1 MIWLRPVGRIGW
13 RKQVSG
19 RRRRLVVFH
28 RQMLWFFVN
37 GRYNLLLRY
46 HMGNWDRFGWALAAA
61 VDNPADAA
69 RQHGEKPGP
78 KRERRHQRGQVQ
90 ELIGQLCPAGCR
102 GVASGDG
109 VDGHQAYASTKAR
122 RGQRGVQ
129 HIHRDRMIAAC
140 AYGGLD
146 TGDMD

>member
-46 HMGNWDRFGWALAAA
+46 HMGNGDRFGWALAAA
-61 VDNPADAA
+61 VDNPTDAA

-78 KRERRHQRGQVQ
+78 ERERRHQRGQVQ
-90 ELIGQLCPAGCR
+90 
-102 GVASGDG
+102 
-109 VDGHQAYASTKAR
+109 
-122 RGQRGVQ
+122 
-129 HIHRDRMIAAC
+129 
-140 AYGGLD
+140 
-146 TGDMD
+146 